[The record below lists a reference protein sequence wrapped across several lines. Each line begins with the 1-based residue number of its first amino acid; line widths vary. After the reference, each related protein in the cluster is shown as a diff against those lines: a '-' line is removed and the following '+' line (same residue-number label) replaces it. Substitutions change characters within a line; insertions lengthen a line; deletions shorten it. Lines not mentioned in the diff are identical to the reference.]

1 MPLIINY
8 RISDLH
14 FNITPPSLITTMA
27 SDKSATNVS
36 ASELSL
42 VINKAESIEEKGCEI
57 EASTESLHRQRQLRK
72 DSGDVIDEIIN
83 VPVMSCERKASI
95 AERQKSVD
103 KQEVIA
109 DVQPSLPTSISTQ
122 TLPTEE
128 FPEELPTG
136 IAIIN
141 QDANKMDSTSAT
153 QLERQTAPE
162 IDRKTK
168 GIKKAKSRSIEDK
181 ERKAPCGGKMS
192 VEEDDERRHHKCYK
206 LTHQQSQ
213 VSQEEDLE
221 ITMSELLPGCVGE
234 CWTSNFLN
242 YVIYIS
248 LIHFK
253 SARTH
258 SSSINRTIS

>member
-27 SDKSATNVS
+27 SDKSASN

-42 VINKAESIEEKGCEI
+42 VINKAESIEEKEGEI
-57 EASTESLHRQRQLRK
+57 EASTESLQRQRQLTK

-83 VPVMSCERKASI
+83 VPVMSCERKMSI
-95 AERQKSVD
+95 AERQKSMD
-103 KQEVIA
+103 KQEMTA
-109 DVQPSLPTSISTQ
+109 DMQPSLPTSISTQ

-128 FPEELPTG
+128 FPESTG
-136 IAIIN
+136 IAYIN
-141 QDANKMDSTSAT
+141 QDANKMESTSAT
-153 QLERQTAPE
+153 QLESTLEHQTAPE
-162 IDRKTK
+162 IDLKTK
-168 GIKKAKSRSIEDK
+168 GIKKTNSRSIEDK
-181 ERKAPCGGKMS
+181 ERKTPCSGKMS
-192 VEEDDERRHHKCYK
+192 VDEDDERRHHKCYK

-221 ITMSELLPGCVGE
+221 ITMTELLPGCVGK

-242 YVIYIS
+242 YVFYI
-248 LIHFK
+248 
-253 SARTH
+253 H
-258 SSSINRTIS
+258 SIFE